1 MSVKIFEDTI
11 DVAVVGLTNSG
22 KSTFIS
28 AMFNKD
34 RIADEEFLF
43 KLRDNNG
50 GLTKVTTFYSLM
62 DCDAPSVSEV
72 IFQTASLIRGID
84 KKDVEGLNKKIS
96 GLRNKGFQIEP
107 VVLDEKTD
115 SFEMSLEK
123 NLDEYALLI
132 KRDLKK
138 AIQIINMPSADS
150 VIKSIKINVPASDKT
165 LEIMKQY
172 GFNDVVL
179 RDTRGFLDVDMKNLQ
194 QKTPTLSDSGL
205 DGIQACILMNGQDSV
220 MPNLGREIYGE
231 FVKSIFEAV
240 PTFIIERSARLGL
253 RLEDY
258 LEESNTLNH
267 EIYDKLVHN
276 KKMTDL
282 NFNEIHKF
290 LKELGVVDESGTSAN
305 QLIES
310 HKRELLLPEVGFLKK
325 AIAHIDDNELEE
337 YQVYEFCVLEVFES
351 LLKTLAE
358 FRELLNKII
367 GFFDQQNQL
376 KAVHENFFE
385 TFYTK
390 LYPIVVKEYEEYQ
403 VHMYQLVR
411 PVTGGYSKIRLL
423 DGMAHGALLGNMGGI
438 TTRSNEGYSY
448 GATGVFAA
456 TAWNALNLLIA
467 GFDRYPSMTETV
479 RKFIDNKED
488 KILKLYLLEIQQC
501 LRYVLQNYFTDIYA
515 HFGNYPII
523 DRYIAETAILNMRQI
538 WNGEYSKE
546 HGDNAIDSVYFTKIK
561 TFLQQNMPQIGWQS
575 WDYIR
580 FSQLYLSF
588 SFVIQEFFGEVS
600 KTPVQVRKEN
610 IESK

>member
-72 IFQTASLIRGID
+72 IFQKASLIRGID

-96 GLRNKGFQIEP
+96 GLKNKGFQIEK
-107 VVLDEKTD
+107 VVLDEKND
-115 SFEMSLEK
+115 SFESSLDK
-123 NLDEYALLI
+123 NLNEYALLI
-132 KRDLKK
+132 KKDLKE
-138 AIQIINMPSADS
+138 AIQIINKPSADS
-150 VIKSIKINVPASDKT
+150 IIKSIKINVPASKKA
-165 LEIMKQY
+165 LEVMKQY
-172 GFNDVVL
+172 GFHAVVL

-258 LEESNTLNH
+258 LEDSNALNH
-267 EIYDKLVHN
+267 EIYNKLVHN

-290 LKELGVVDESGTSAN
+290 LKELGVIDKNGTSAN

-310 HKRELLLPEVGFLKK
+310 HKRELLLPEVAVLKK
-325 AIAHIDDNELEE
+325 AIAHIDDNEEE

-351 LLKTLAE
+351 LLKALAE

-376 KAVHENFFE
+376 KAVHESFFD

-390 LYPIVVKEYEEYQ
+390 FYPTVVKEYEEYQ

-411 PVTGGYSKIRLL
+411 PVTGGYSKTRLL
-423 DGMAHGALLGNMGGI
+423 DDMAHSALLGNMGGI

-467 GFDRYPSMTETV
+467 GFDRYPLMTKTV
-479 RKFIDNKED
+479 RKFIDSEDD
-488 KILKLYLLEIQQC
+488 KIFKLYLLEIQQC
-501 LRYVLQNYFTDIYA
+501 LRYVLQNYFTDIFA

-523 DRYIAETAILNMRQI
+523 DRYIAENAILKMRKR
-538 WNGEYSKE
+538 WNEEYSKKY
-546 HGDNAIDSVYFTKIK
+546 GDSAIDTVCFTKIK
-561 TFLQQNMPQIGWQS
+561 EFLEQNLPQIEWQS

-610 IESK
+610 IESR